1 MSPASSLPAPRAR
14 QGGLAVSAFAPG
26 SQVHEEASGLE
37 RSLWSWRKAP
47 RDATGMTSPPGRR
60 VSARWAP
67 RRPLPVEGVCPGL
80 SLLRQVP
87 ADLRGPGWAWPGAT
101 LGVCLRSFR
110 CPRVRNSTRGTD
122 RLRRARLRGRVRVT
136 QAGCRDFVL
145 SAPAAGQE
153 RPRSPSPFLAFSL
166 WCVAGGT
173 LARARLACRSDA
185 ARWSP
190 RAGSAGGRGSSP
202 ASPSAPAR
210 APLRA
215 PRPLGA
221 RVAFP
226 VPRPLLQLLLRLRA
240 GQLSPGQLRMT
251 LHVSAAAARAPRP
264 SRRRSLSH
272 DTEPDRGLSAASW
285 FPAPDSLS
293 WVVFSSASS
302 EPRHG
307 PPGPDAD
314 DLECSVCPFRPSA
327 PLPPQ
332 GADRAGGAP

>member
-37 RSLWSWRKAP
+37 RSLRSWRKAP

-67 RRPLPVEGVCPGL
+67 RHPLPVEGVCPGL

-166 WCVAGGT
+166 WCVAGGSGSGPACMPLGRCSLVT
-173 LARARLACRSDA
+173 ACGLSRWPRLKPRLAVR
-185 ARWSP
+185 P
-190 RAGSAGGRGSSP
+190 GRPGLSGLAWPFLSHGLCST
-202 ASPSAPAR
+202 APSASG
-210 APLRA
+210 
-215 PRPLGA
+215 RP
-221 RVAFP
+221 AFP
-226 VPRPLLQLLLRLRA
+226 RSASDDPPRLGGGPCSEALTTPLA
-240 GQLSPGQLRMT
+240 F
-251 LHVSAAAARAPRP
+251 
-264 SRRRSLSH
+264 SRR
-272 DTEPDRGLSAASW
+272 
-285 FPAPDSLS
+285 
-293 WVVFSSASS
+293 
-302 EPRHG
+302 
-307 PPGPDAD
+307 
-314 DLECSVCPFRPSA
+314 
-327 PLPPQ
+327 
-332 GADRAGGAP
+332 

>member
-37 RSLWSWRKAP
+37 RSLRSWRKAP

-67 RRPLPVEGVCPGL
+67 RRPLPVEGLCPGL

-166 WCVAGGT
+166 WCVAGGSGSGSACMP
-173 LARARLACRSDA
+173 LGRCSVVAACGLSRRPRLKPRLAVRPAPGAPAS
-185 ARWSP
+185 
-190 RAGSAGGRGSSP
+190 RGSRGLSCP
-202 ASPSAPAR
+202 TASAPA
-210 APLRA
+210 APSA
-215 PRPLGA
+215 SGRP
-221 RVAFP
+221 AFP
-226 VPRPLLQLLLRLRA
+226 RSASDDPPRLGSSGPCSEALTTPLA
-240 GQLSPGQLRMT
+240 F
-251 LHVSAAAARAPRP
+251 
-264 SRRRSLSH
+264 SRR
-272 DTEPDRGLSAASW
+272 
-285 FPAPDSLS
+285 
-293 WVVFSSASS
+293 
-302 EPRHG
+302 
-307 PPGPDAD
+307 
-314 DLECSVCPFRPSA
+314 
-327 PLPPQ
+327 
-332 GADRAGGAP
+332 